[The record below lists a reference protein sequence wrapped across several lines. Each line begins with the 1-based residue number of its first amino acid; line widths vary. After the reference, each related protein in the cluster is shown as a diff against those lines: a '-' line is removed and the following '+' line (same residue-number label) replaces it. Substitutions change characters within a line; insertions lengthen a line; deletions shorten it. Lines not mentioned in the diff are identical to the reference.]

1 MANYTK
7 TTIGKENRIELHEKL
22 SLTGAEIS
30 LNELPA
36 GANVPFV
43 HSHKENEEIYGIL
56 SGNGKAIIDGEEISL
71 STGDW
76 LKIAPAAK
84 RQLFAS
90 DVSGITYIC
99 IQVKENSLEHFTAED
114 AVIGKLK
121 VFICKNAQFPISR
134 ELCISFFFNFTIS
147 LFFKQ
152 ELLDF
157 KWRQINLSTIISLI
171 FV

>member
-36 GANVPFV
+36 EANVPFV

-56 SGNGKAIIDGEEISL
+56 SGNGKVIIDGEEISL

-84 RQLFAS
+84 RQFFAS
-90 DVSGITYIC
+90 DISGITYIC
-99 IQVKENSLEHFTAED
+99 IQVKENSLEHFTAKD
-114 AVIGKLK
+114 AVIG
-121 VFICKNAQFPISR
+121 
-134 ELCISFFFNFTIS
+134 
-147 LFFKQ
+147 
-152 ELLDF
+152 
-157 KWRQINLSTIISLI
+157 
-171 FV
+171 